1 MGVRSQAL
9 VRVSLFITCYNDT
22 LFPATGRAVVR
33 LLERL
38 GHTIDFPFE
47 QTCCGQMHYNTGYQQ
62 EAMPLMRRF
71 VEIFAD
77 SEAVC
82 IPSSSCVAMIRDHY
96 PKMAAEESDPGLVEE
111 HRRRGDDDFVA
122 KEIDLAF
129 QAGARLTVIPVFV
142 DNAEPPEPSHL
153 LPTSDHC
160 LLAMGSGCVRRTCS
174 MTSLTSSSDSRKFV
188 IPRRRCATYPKAD
201 HGKSRLR
208 SRSTRTRRRPPSA
221 RRRRHPTRIIIGWSS
236 KKRPR
241 TWWFSSEQG

>member
-1 MGVRSQAL
+1 MKTRRGQRGRL
-9 VRVSLFITCYNDT
+9 PRTE
-22 LFPATGRAVVR
+22 RAVWCWKRVFRQREPTVR
-33 LLERL
+33 RAVAWRNHLVSRPGRRVHFVDRAEM
-38 GHTIDFPFE
+38 DVE
-47 QTCCGQMHYNTGYQQ
+47 CGGAQ
-62 EAMPLMRRF
+62 
-71 VEIFAD
+71 
-77 SEAVC
+77 
-82 IPSSSCVAMIRDHY
+82 
-96 PKMAAEESDPGLVEE
+96 AA
-111 HRRRGDDDFVA
+111 GDDDFVA

-153 LPTSDHC
+153 PPNLRSLPSCHGERLRPTH
-160 LLAMGSGCVRRTCS
+160 LLDDIAHLIER
-174 MTSLTSSSDSRKFV
+174 LEEIV

-236 KKRPR
+236 KRPR